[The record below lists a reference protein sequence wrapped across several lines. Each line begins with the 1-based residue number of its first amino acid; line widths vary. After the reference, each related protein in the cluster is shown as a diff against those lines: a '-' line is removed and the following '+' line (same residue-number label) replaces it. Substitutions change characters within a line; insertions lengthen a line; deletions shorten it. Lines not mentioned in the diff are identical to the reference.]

1 MEVRSKR
8 YEGNCEVAITVALW
22 HNGDFLNEKFIMLA
36 THVQRDAHS

>member
-1 MEVRSKR
+1 MEARSKR

-22 HNGDFLNEKFIMLA
+22 HNGYFLNEKFIMLA